1 MACPAPLTF
10 HHRPR
15 IALACG
21 RRSPLSP
28 GHTLPSPSRTRAAV
42 RGRRCVRLPCRAPA
56 ASATQKG
63 PEAAHARAD
72 RREGSS
78 GNKGGGFRSLFLH
91 IVLSLFF
98 FLADRCR
105 LTDADDLVIVSHLS
119 FLTPI
124 SIPRR
129 CVRVSREA
137 AVCGAPTPLPP
148 HQNAVKCNV

>member
-1 MACPAPLTF
+1 MSSSSPSVLTF

-63 PEAAHARAD
+63 PEAAHVSAD
-72 RREGSS
+72 RREGTS

-91 IVLSLFF
+91 VVLSLFF
-98 FLADRCR
+98 FLADRCFA
-105 LTDADDLVIVSHLS
+105 DADDLVIVSHLS

-129 CVRVSREA
+129 CVRVFREA
-137 AVCGAPTPLPP
+137 AACGCANAAAAAP
-148 HQNAVKCNV
+148 NCY